1 MDAVKFL
8 KEFNRM
14 CKTYTDCAGCQFES
28 HLYCTEN
35 PAWHTDATYESAV
48 ELLAQWLA
56 EHPAKTRQSEF
67 LKLFPNAKKEFKRDI
82 LLICPQSLDT
92 GFQCPGLDCYECR
105 RKYWG
110 GEETK

>member
-14 CKTYTDCAGCQFES
+14 CKMYTDCAGCPFEG

-48 ELLAQWLA
+48 DFLEQWLA

-67 LKLFPNAKKEFKRDI
+67 LKLFPNAQTGHDH
-82 LLICPQSLDT
+82 LLMICPQALDT
-92 GFQCPGLDCYECR
+92 GVPCNAPDCRECR

>member
-14 CKTYTDCAGCQFES
+14 CKMYTDCAGCPFES
-28 HLYCTEN
+28 HPYCTET
-35 PAWHTDATYESAV
+35 PRRHTDAIYESAV
-48 ELLAQWLA
+48 EFLEQWLT

>member
-14 CKTYTDCAGCQFES
+14 CKMYTDCAGCPFES
-28 HLYCTEN
+28 HPYCTEN

-48 ELLAQWLA
+48 EFLAQWLT

-67 LKLFPNAKKEFKRDI
+67 LKLFPNAKKEAKRDI
-82 LLICPQSLDT
+82 LLICPQSLDN
-92 GFQCPGLDCYECR
+92 GFRCPGLDCYECR
-105 RKYWG
+105 RKYWD